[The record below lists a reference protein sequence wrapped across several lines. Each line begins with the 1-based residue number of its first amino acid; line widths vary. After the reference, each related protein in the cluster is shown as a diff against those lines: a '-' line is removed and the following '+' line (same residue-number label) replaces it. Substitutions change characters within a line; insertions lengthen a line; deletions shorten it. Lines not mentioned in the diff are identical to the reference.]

1 MNESANCKPTNW
13 MVQLAKTRLPAI
25 MEITTRTKILSLAER
40 LLRTRGYADFSYADL
55 VDEVGVRKASIHH
68 HFPTKEQLGVEVV
81 ADYLARFGE
90 ELEAI
95 LANNQSAPR
104 RLGAY
109 AELFSTSLFDGTF
122 PLCTAL
128 AAELAA
134 LPERMRD
141 QTKTFFQIHLDWL
154 ERVVQ
159 QGKKAGE
166 LDGAPTAR
174 KAATI
179 LLNAIEGGAVVA
191 WALGK
196 PESVKV
202 SFDELVRLWSSK
214 AR

>member
-1 MNESANCKPTNW
+1 
-13 MVQLAKTRLPAI
+13 
-25 MEITTRTKILSLAER
+25 METTTRTKILSLAER

-81 ADYLARFGE
+81 EDYLARFRE

-95 LANNQSAPR
+95 LGNDQSAPR
-104 RLGAY
+104 RLSAY
-109 AELFSTSLFDGTF
+109 AELFSASLFDGTF

-134 LPERMRD
+134 LPERMQD
-141 QTKTFFQIHLDWL
+141 QTRAFFQIHLDWL

-159 QGKKAGE
+159 QGKKARE
-166 LDGAPTAR
+166 LDGAPAAR
-174 KAATI
+174 KAANI

-196 PESVKV
+196 PESVTIG
-202 SFDELVRLWSSK
+202 FDELVRLWSSK
-214 AR
+214 SR